1 MFLRQGCAEAKNR
14 KQELTGKEVAKKITK
29 KTERASA
36 GEGGETVLNNAVNYS
51 ELRARERRGNNTEQ
65 CREPKLTRAIEWR
78 PKYVP
83 DKLVQKTA

>member
-1 MFLRQGCAEAKNR
+1 MFLRQGYTDAKNR
-14 KQELTGKEVAKKITK
+14 KQELTGKEVAKKIAK
-29 KTERASA
+29 KSGPALGKEAKI
-36 GEGGETVLNNAVNYS
+36 VLNNAVNYS